1 MTIERVVVPAEVETP
16 EQNAVEPKVETPEK
30 KWTEDITIPV
40 PLNEY
45 LKMKKK
51 IMKLEQNVKDA
62 KDAETKEWSK
72 RRQAEETIAQLKDQ
86 IKEMLGIE
94 EKKGDDGK

>member
-16 EQNAVEPKVETPEK
+16 EQNMVEPKVETPEK

-40 PLNEY
+40 PLNEFLN
-45 LKMKKK
+45 LKEK
-51 IMKLEQNVKDA
+51 IMELEQNVKDA
-62 KDAETKEWSK
+62 K
-72 RRQAEETIAQLKDQ
+72 AEEMKEFSRRMEAERTITQLKDQ

>member
-16 EQNAVEPKVETPEK
+16 EQNAVEPKIETPEK

-51 IMKLEQNVKDA
+51 IMKLEQSVKDA
-62 KDAETKEWSK
+62 KAEEMKEFSK

>member
-16 EQNAVEPKVETPEK
+16 EQNAVNPKIETPEK

>member
-1 MTIERVVVPAEVETP
+1 MTIERVVVPANVETP
-16 EQNAVEPKVETPEK
+16 EQNAIEPKIETPEK

-51 IMKLEQNVKDA
+51 ILTLKQNVKDA

-72 RRQAEETIAQLKDQ
+72 RREAEETIKQLKDQ
-86 IKEMLGIE
+86 IKEMLGIDE
-94 EKKGDDGK
+94 QKGDDGK

>member
-1 MTIERVVVPAEVETP
+1 MTIERVVVPAAVETP
-16 EQNAVEPKVETPEK
+16 EQNAVEPKIETPEK

-40 PLNEY
+40 PLDEY

-51 IMKLEQNVKDA
+51 ILTLKQNVKDA

-72 RRQAEETIAQLKDQ
+72 RREAEETIKQLKDQ
-86 IKEMLGIE
+86 IKEMLGIDE
-94 EKKGDDGK
+94 QKGDDGK